1 MKYEILDNFINTN
14 MNSMAVKVS
23 LSLLFFFNKLEKLL
37 YV

>member
-1 MKYEILDNFINTN
+1 MKYEILDNFISTN